1 MPFKF
6 NSTPIQGLMVI
17 EPRAFS
23 DDRGFFM
30 ESYKASDFIAA
41 GITVRFVQDNH
52 SRSCYGTLRGLHFQ
66 KDPHAQ
72 GKLVRVTQ
80 GKAWDVAVDLRAESS
95 TFGKWHV
102 VELSAEN
109 KLLFWIPEGFAHGFV
124 ALEDGT
130 ELQYK
135 CTGEYAPESDSGI
148 IWNDLD
154 LAIEWPIKDVV
165 ISPKDMKLQSFAD
178 YKRSIK

>member
-135 CTGEYAPESDSGI
+135 CTSEYAPESDSGI
-148 IWNDLD
+148 IWN
-154 LAIEWPIKDVV
+154 
-165 ISPKDMKLQSFAD
+165 
-178 YKRSIK
+178 